1 MAALSNEFDVIVV
14 GAGPA
19 GSACALT
26 LARRGANVLIL
37 EKSRIPGERNMTGGV
52 LYGAFTSHYGL
63 INLLPDFERDA
74 PLERKIV
81 SHEVNVLSNP
91 NWEKGEYMVYRL
103 SRDSI
108 ASRVGLFNLEFETGH
123 DYSVLRRPFDQW
135 FANKAVEAGAML
147 STQTTVEELVTD
159 DEQVVGVRT
168 KNEELRAKLVVDC
181 SGVTSNLVEMAGLRE
196 RLVPRGLYH
205 GIKEV
210 YKLGP
215 ELIDKRFKVARGD
228 GRALFYLGSF
238 MKGVGG
244 GAFIYTNGDTLS
256 VGIVISMDS
265 MLRATTEHFDVIGKP
280 LEIVQSFESQPLI
293 RELLKGGEI
302 VEFSAHNIPKGYKTI
317 LRRPYTG
324 GFLVTGDALGTF
336 VKIGPLIDGMRRAI
350 ASGIMAAETYLQAN
364 ESGSFRA
371 SNLSRYRDLLAPIYE
386 DVNRSGRDSFFTESG
401 FVYQFLPKVLFSS
414 GVFSRKVKIEGE
426 LRGGKMKDAVQEV
439 QMRTSL
445 LNYDEDRDYSHIV
458 VNFDLASKSISKPWI
473 PACPVNCYTILT
485 PKGVFASFKDLY
497 EYNLRVMKGEN
508 DAAGESLKRMAYKL
522 TLREVSEARVR
533 FDHVACVACGTCG
546 AIGPK
551 EMVLFNHER
560 EGHGVRY
567 RYG

>member
-1 MAALSNEFDVIVV
+1 MAALGTEFDVIVV

-26 LARRGANVLIL
+26 LARRGADVLIL

-52 LYGAFTSHYGL
+52 LYGAFTRHYGL

-74 PLERKIV
+74 PLERKIL
-81 SHEVNVLSNP
+81 SHEVNVLSDP
-91 NWEKGEYMVYRL
+91 NWEKGEYKVYRL

-147 STQTTVEELVTD
+147 STQTTAEELLTEG
-159 DEQVVGVRT
+159 EQVVGVTT

-181 SGVTSNLVEMAGLRE
+181 SGVTSNLVEMAGLRG
-196 RLVPRGLYH
+196 RLVPRGLYQ

-210 YKLGP
+210 YRLDP
-215 ELIDKRFKVARGD
+215 EVIDRRFKLARGE
-228 GRALFYLGSF
+228 GRALFYLGNF

-244 GAFIYTNGDTLS
+244 GAFIYTNANTLS

-265 MLRATTEHFDVIGKP
+265 MIRAATEHFDVIGKP
-280 LEIVQSFESQPLI
+280 LEIVQSFEDHPMV
-293 RELLKGGEI
+293 RGLLEGADM
-302 VEFSAHNIPKGYKTI
+302 VEYSAHNIPKGYKTM

-350 ASGIMAAETYLQAN
+350 ASGIMAAETYIQAN

-371 SNLSRYRDLLAPIYE
+371 SNLSRYRDLMAPIYE

-401 FVYQFLPKVLFSS
+401 FVYQFLPRVLFSTS
-414 GVFSRKVKIEGE
+414 LFSKKMKIEGG
-426 LRGGKMKDAVQEV
+426 RPGVNVKDAIQEV

-445 LNYDEDRDYSHIV
+445 LNYDEDKTYSHIV
-458 VNFDLASKSISKPWI
+458 VDIDLASKSITKPWI

-497 EYNLRVMKGEN
+497 EYNLRVMSGEKK
-508 DAAGESLKRMAYKL
+508 AAGESLKRMAYKR
-522 TLREVSEARVR
+522 TLRDVSEARVR

>member
-1 MAALSNEFDVIVV
+1 MVALGNEFDVIVV

-26 LARRGANVLIL
+26 LARRGANALIL
-37 EKSRIPGERNMTGGV
+37 EKSRVPGERNMTGGV

-74 PLERKIV
+74 PLERKII
-81 SHEVNVLSNP
+81 SHEVNLLSDP

-103 SRDSI
+103 SRDSV
-108 ASRVGLFNLEFETGH
+108 ASRVGLLNLEFETGH

-135 FANKAVEAGAML
+135 LANKAVDAGAML
-147 STQTTVEELVTD
+147 SSQTTVEELLIEG
-159 DEQVVGVRT
+159 EQVVGVRT
-168 KNEELRAKLVVDC
+168 TNEELRAKLVVDC
-181 SGVTSNLVEMAGLRE
+181 SGVTSNLVEMAGMRR
-196 RLVPRGLYH
+196 RLVPRGLYQ

-210 YKLGP
+210 YKVDP
-215 ELIDKRFKVARGD
+215 QAIESRFKLSRGE
-228 GRALFYLGSF
+228 GRAIFYLGSF

-244 GAFIYTNGDTLS
+244 GAFIYTNADTLS

-265 MLRATTEHFDVIGKP
+265 MIRATTEHFDIIGKP
-280 LEIVQSFESQPLI
+280 LEILQSFEAHPMV
-293 RELLKGGEI
+293 RALLEGAEM
-302 VEFSAHNIPKGYKTI
+302 VEYSAHNIPKGYKTM
-317 LRRPYTG
+317 LRRPYTN

-386 DVNRSGRDSFFTESG
+386 DVNRSGRDSFFAESG
-401 FVYQFLPKVLFSS
+401 FVYQFLPRIIFSTS
-414 GVFSRKVKIEGE
+414 VFSKKMKIEGG
-426 LRGGKMKDAVQEV
+426 RTGVNSKDAIQEV

-445 LNYDEDRDYSHIV
+445 LNYDEDKSYSHIV
-458 VNFDLASKSISKPWI
+458 VDFDLASKSITKPWI

-497 EYNLRVMKGEN
+497 EYNLRVMGGEKKG
-508 DAAGESLKRMAYKL
+508 AGGSLKRMAYQL

-533 FDHVACVACGTCG
+533 FDHVACVACGACG
-546 AIGPK
+546 AIGPR
-551 EMVLFNHER
+551 EMVVFNHER
-560 EGHGVRY
+560 DGHGVRY